1 MQNQIMTTSAES
13 QLTPAPAE
21 KIREAVARVFA
32 AYPAY
37 GSAEATESAIGTYAA
52 MLKEYPIK
60 AITDAAQA
68 FMSGRVAGYNPANR
82 PTVAQWSVEACSRR
96 DAMRAAAMPLRAL
109 PPPEREIPPDER
121 AAVEKQFKA
130 LISEMEA
137 KEPRQPRR
145 HVLTLEDDLAMT
157 RDKPL
162 TISNRFHTL
171 LQEQIAEEAEAR
183 SRRSYTASHQNDE
196 RAA

>member
-1 MQNQIMTTSAES
+1 MQNQITTTSPES

-37 GSAEATESAIGTYAA
+37 GSAEATDSAIGTYAA

-82 PTVAQWSVEACSRR
+82 PSVAQWVVETHSRR
-96 DAMRAAAMPLRAL
+96 DAMRAAMMPPKAL
-109 PPPEREIPPDER
+109 PPPEKPRSAEDRAKVAELLAGLAEQITKPNSVKAKPNSVSLEDELAALASQPIRVSEALFNDINKASKANER
-121 AAVEKQFKA
+121 AA
-130 LISEMEA
+130 
-137 KEPRQPRR
+137 
-145 HVLTLEDDLAMT
+145 
-157 RDKPL
+157 
-162 TISNRFHTL
+162 
-171 LQEQIAEEAEAR
+171 
-183 SRRSYTASHQNDE
+183 
-196 RAA
+196 